1 MTLDETY
8 RKEIAQMMKN
18 LLAAA
23 ATAALLAATPL
34 LANAAEIE
42 GPVKELV
49 DGQIRGWISD
59 PTVVNA
65 IKAQNAKNAGLS
77 QADVDALDQQWRAET
92 SASAKPLI
100 DETLSNALSGFL
112 KKVKADG
119 KGLYTEIFVM
129 DNKGLNVGQSD
140 VTSDYW
146 QGDED
151 KWQKT
156 YGAGPDALLIGD
168 VEQDESTQRFQ
179 TQVSLSVV
187 DPANGEVIGAV
198 TVGVDVENLTQ

>member
-1 MTLDETY
+1 
-8 RKEIAQMMKN
+8 MMKT

-23 ATAALLAATPL
+23 ATAAMLAAAPL
-34 LANAAEIE
+34 AANAAEIE

-59 PTVVNA
+59 PAVVDA
-65 IKAQNAKNAGLS
+65 VKAQNAKNAGLG
-77 QADVDALDQQWRAET
+77 QADIDALDQQWRAET

-100 DETLSNALSGFL
+100 DETLANALSGFL
-112 KKVKADG
+112 KKVKSDS

-129 DNKGLNVGQSD
+129 DDKGLNVGQSD

-151 KWQKT
+151 KWTKT
-156 YGAGPDALLIGD
+156 YGVGPDAMLIGE

-187 DPANGEVIGAV
+187 DPANGAVIGAV
-198 TVGVDVENLTQ
+198 TIGIDVESLTQ

>member
-1 MTLDETY
+1 
-8 RKEIAQMMKN
+8 MMKS
-18 LLAAA
+18 LLVAAA
-23 ATAALLAATPL
+23 SAAMLATAPLAVSH
-34 LANAAEIE
+34 AADIE

-59 PTVVNA
+59 PAVVEA
-65 IKAQNAKNAGLS
+65 VKAQNAKNSGLS
-77 QADVDALDQQWRAET
+77 QADIDALDQQWRAET
-92 SASAKPLI
+92 SAGAKPMI
-100 DETLSNALSGFL
+100 DETLGNALSAFL
-112 KKVKADG
+112 KKVKNDS

-151 KWQKT
+151 KWSQT
-156 YGAGPDALLIGD
+156 YSVGPDALLIGE

-187 DPANGEVIGAV
+187 DPASGEVIGAV
-198 TVGVDVENLTQ
+198 TIGVDVESLTQ

>member
-1 MTLDETY
+1 MIKTLLG
-8 RKEIAQMMKN
+8 AASMAAM
-18 LLAAA
+18 LAAA
-23 ATAALLAATPL
+23 PLAVSHAADIT
-34 LANAAEIE
+34 
-42 GPVKELV
+42 GPVNDLV
-49 DGQIRGWISD
+49 DSQIRGWITD
-59 PTVVNA
+59 PAVVEA
-65 IKAQNAKNAGLS
+65 VKAQNTKNAALA
-77 QADVDALDQQWRAET
+77 QADIDALDQQWRAET

-100 DETLSNALSGFL
+100 DEVLSNALSGYL

-156 YGAGPDALLIGD
+156 YGAGPDGLLIGD

-179 TQVSLSVV
+179 AQVSLSVV

-198 TVGVDVENLTQ
+198 TIGVDVETLTQ